1 MKKDNDNPG
10 WLLPFLAFCLLIYM
24 LLCMVGCASQ
34 HRIIDVQKDSIHTVI
49 NNRIIYHDT
58 VMFLPIPVELD
69 RSALLATDTSRLRT
83 SLAES
88 EVYVSDGRLHHTLR
102 NRSEDLQ
109 AVNLTMPSLLQQTE
123 HYIIQKK
130 VEFVEVEREMTDW
143 EKLIRSLG
151 LGAFVSA
158 CSALVYII
166 IRIVR
171 RFI

>member
-1 MKKDNDNPG
+1 MKKNNDNPG

-34 HRIIDVQKDSIHTVI
+34 LSMIDKQKDSIHTVI
-49 NNRIIYHDT
+49 NSRIIHHDT
-58 VMFLPIPVELD
+58 VIFLPIPVESD
-69 RSALLATDTSRLRT
+69 RADMPATDTSRLRT